1 MIANGELD
9 WLLLMVTCA
18 MVGLAIAIIMGR
30 S

>member
-9 WLLLMVTCA
+9 WLLFIALSAT
-18 MVGLAIAIIMGR
+18 VGLAITIIMGR